1 MDTMNNTEP
10 LSLHEV
16 VEIKQT
22 RAGLVQAKYD
32 HGYTLSV
39 GFGAGHY
46 ASFLFGS
53 RMDEDGS
60 QFIPTSYEVA
70 VIDPNGN
77 FVPMTSYDDVAANVS
92 LDRLQAIKGRMES
105 ASFDPRDLELYCE

>member
-16 VEIKQT
+16 VEIKNS
-22 RAGLVQAKYD
+22 RPGLVQVEYD
-32 HGYTLSV
+32 HGYTLSI

-53 RMDEDGS
+53 RMDENPL
-60 QFIPTSYEVA
+60 IPTSYEVA

-77 FVPMTSYDDVAANVS
+77 FVKLTSYDDVAANVS